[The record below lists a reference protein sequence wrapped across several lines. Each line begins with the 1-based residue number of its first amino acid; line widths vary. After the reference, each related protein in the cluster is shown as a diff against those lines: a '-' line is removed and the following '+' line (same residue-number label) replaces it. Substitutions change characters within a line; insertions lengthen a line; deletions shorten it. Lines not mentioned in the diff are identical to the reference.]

1 MNNDRRFF
9 GHPMGLAVLFLTE
22 MWERF
27 GYYGM
32 RAILLLFLIN
42 SVDTGAL
49 GLDTKEGTAIYA
61 LYVASV
67 YLLTL
72 PGGWI
77 ADNILGQ
84 KKSIFY
90 GGILITLGYALLAIS
105 NGAISL
111 FYIGLITV
119 ACGTGLLKANISSI
133 VGEFYDPKDSRRR
146 DEAFSIFYMGINIG
160 STLGIA
166 IVGYIGEKI
175 NWYLGFGAA
184 AIAMFLGLIVFAVW
198 GKNYIKGYGEVPSAK
213 LNTSD
218 NQDIVKPIN
227 KNVLYGILALLA
239 LYFGYLQFTHQI
251 DLTSAEGLANAAKN
265 IIVSISIAY
274 FVFILFGGGL
284 NVVEQK
290 RVVVLFVFFFAA
302 ALFWSG
308 FEQAATTFQIF
319 SERHSERTFFG
330 WEMPSSWFQFF
341 NAVFIVTFAPIV
353 NAIWAYLDKRGMN
366 PSIPF
371 KFGLGVLLM
380 GIGFYIMEMGANVAV
395 TGVKA
400 SFWFLSMTYVI
411 HTIGELCLSPV
422 GLSAFT
428 KLSPRQ
434 FVSQFMGIWFVAAS
448 LGNLIAGLFAGNFD
462 ESNLAAMP
470 VLFHQVFLFGT
481 IAGIVLLILYKPIEK
496 WMGGIK

>member
-1 MNNDRRFF
+1 MQERKFF
-9 GHPMGLAVLFLTE
+9 GHPMGLMVLFLTE

-32 RAILLLFLIN
+32 RAILLLFLI
-42 SVDTGAL
+42 SPSSRGAM
-49 GLDTKEGTAIYA
+49 GLPESEGTSIYA

-84 KKSIFY
+84 KKAILY
-90 GGILITLGYALLAIS
+90 GGILITIGYGVLAIS
-105 NGAISL
+105 NSTTL
-111 FYIGLITV
+111 FYTGLVLV
-119 ACGTGLLKANISSI
+119 ASGTGLLKANISSI
-133 VGEFYDPKDSRRR
+133 VGELYPEGGRRR

-175 NWYLGFGAA
+175 DWHLGFAA
-184 AIAMFLGLIVFAVW
+184 ASFAMFLGLLVFIFW
-198 GKNYIKGYGEVPSAK
+198 GRKYLAGYGDVPSSQLKAAEIDS
-213 LNTSD
+213 T
-218 NQDIVKPIN
+218 PPAGIN
-227 KNVLYGILALLA
+227 KNVGYGILGLLA
-239 LYFGYLQFTHQI
+239 VYFGYLQFTNQI
-251 DLTSAEGLANAAKN
+251 DFSSAEGLAQAAKN
-265 IIVSISIAY
+265 IIVSITVAY
-274 FVFILFGGGL
+274 FLLILFGGGL
-284 NVVEQK
+284 NTVEKK
-290 RVVVLFVFFFAA
+290 RVLVLGVFFFAA

-308 FEQAATTFQIF
+308 FEQAATSFQIF
-319 SERHSERTFFG
+319 SARHSDRTFFG

-341 NAVFIVTFAPIV
+341 NAMFIVAFAPIV
-353 NAIWAYLDKRGMN
+353 NAIWKSLEKRGMN
-366 PSIPF
+366 PSIPV

-380 GIGFYIMEMGANVAV
+380 GLGFYIMVMGAKVAV

-400 SFWFLSMTYVI
+400 SFWFLSLTYVI

-422 GLSAFT
+422 GLSAYT
-428 KLSPRQ
+428 KLAPRQ

-448 LGNLIAGLFAGNFD
+448 LGNLIAGIFAGSFN
-462 ESNLAAMP
+462 EENLQAMP
-470 VLFHQVFLFGT
+470 DLFHQVFLFGT
-481 IAGIVLLILYKPIEK
+481 ISGVVLLILAKPIEK